1 MISLTLAIPRNVF
14 EPRRPS
20 ILAALYSWIIR
31 RRQSEL
37 RASFRAARNCERQ
50 FVS

>member
-1 MISLTLAIPRNVF
+1 MISLTLAIPVNVF

-20 ILAALYSWIIR
+20 ILATIRGWFIR
-31 RRQSEL
+31 RRQSKL